1 MLSESC
7 YRTWGKKWEATG
19 LRDWLVNKALVG
31 HLECTIGGWTK
42 ADVLAPK
49 RKKRRQVYAYNRHPA
64 LITEAEHLSILSILD
79 ENQKRWGNRARS
91 VGVICKPLQGQMKCF
106 YCNRNLCSGV
116 SDGFLYFRCP
126 EINCPAKGTVR
137 GDRVELLVQKALTER
152 AEDIAILA
160 AAPQQTVE
168 DPEILR
174 LKEQLQ
180 QLLELKQQSGLVS
193 LDLSI
198 QEVQNQIINLQQPLQ
213 QITSNRLEMEQ
224 IISAIRNP
232 EFWTRLT
239 EEERRLTYKDLVESI
254 VVRDKEI
261 IQIRLRV

>member
-1 MLSESC
+1 
-7 YRTWGKKWEATG
+7 
-19 LRDWLVNKALVG
+19 
-31 HLECTIGGWTK
+31 
-42 ADVLAPK
+42 
-49 RKKRRQVYAYNRHPA
+49 
-64 LITEAEHLSILSILD
+64 
-79 ENQKRWGNRARS
+79 
-91 VGVICKPLQGQMKCF
+91 
-106 YCNRNLCSGV
+106 
-116 SDGFLYFRCP
+116 
-126 EINCPAKGTVR
+126 
-137 GDRVELLVQKALTER
+137 LTER

-193 LDLSI
+193 LDASI
-198 QEVQNQIINLQQPLQ
+198 QEVQNRIVAHQLPLQ

-239 EEERRLTYKDLVESI
+239 EEERRLTYKDLVELI

-261 IQIRLRV
+261 IQINLKV